1 MANYYKP
8 DKRIIISPDRLYLTT
23 ELQAGVLKSVDRLF
37 ARYLE
42 ILGNTKID
50 SEEWL
55 NKEDY
60 TLQLICRGLG
70 YPDMKFSEIINQA
83 LVKGGLEVAKFQAD
97 CEKELKITESG

>member
-1 MANYYKP
+1 MKP
-8 DKRIIISPDRLYLTT
+8 DQRSIISPDWLFLTT
-23 ELQAGVLKSVDRLF
+23 ELQKGVLEGVDRLF

-55 NKEDY
+55 DKEDY

-70 YPDMKFSEIINQA
+70 YPDMKFSDIINQA
-83 LVKGGLEVAKFQAD
+83 LVKGGLEVAAFQAD
-97 CEKELKITESG
+97 LEKELGIK